1 MEVKQSHP
9 KFTLIDPWL
18 SGVVPITK
26 ETSGDQDELSKYP
39 VREDLCYRWA
49 ADATKGAEGLPIGV
63 QVVGRRFQEELV
75 LHVMKEIETLAKM
88 KE

>member
-1 MEVKQSHP
+1 MA
-9 KFTLIDPWL
+9 
-18 SGVVPITK
+18 
-26 ETSGDQDELSKYP
+26 KYP
-39 VREDLCYRWA
+39 VKEDLFYKWV